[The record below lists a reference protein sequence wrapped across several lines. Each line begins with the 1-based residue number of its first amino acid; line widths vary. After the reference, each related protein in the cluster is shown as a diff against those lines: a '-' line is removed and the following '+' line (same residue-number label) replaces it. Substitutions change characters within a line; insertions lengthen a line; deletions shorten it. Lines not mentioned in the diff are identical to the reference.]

1 VSMLL
6 LGAGSPGGSS
16 FDPSSLPGY
25 AFGADAYSAYT
36 DALLTTPCTASNNDV
51 KGLLDLSGNGRH
63 ATWTAG
69 GVPKFRVWGEKKAIA
84 FNTANNRLATSS
96 FFGAGYNT
104 SLTLYIAQE
113 YLYRTTLLVSAGAN
127 GTVMFLGNDASG
139 GTLRNDWYTN
149 GVGTRHTTWCA
160 DNRAVVAIRYNGA
173 TKRVNIRP
181 GNGSADVV
189 GSTAMT
195 ANLGLTGGLTIGALS
210 TGGSAWA
217 GLIYGVHV
225 FNAVHAD
232 SEVEYMLAGMKDRFF
247 GPLTPAPGA
256 HGSNPTVVVCDGDSL
271 TAGIGGTAY
280 PTQLATLLGASYAV
294 TQHGVSAQTLG
305 EVMNDCEAQADLSI
319 SSSAV
324 ENVYVQ
330 WAGTNDNYYG
340 LSADQIIGR
349 ITCAVERRLARGW
362 DRVLL
367 LTMLPRSDAGTPGT
381 FESKRQ
387 TINTA
392 IRAMA
397 TSQVKIV
404 DVAADTRIGDAGD
417 ELDTTYYAADKVHM
431 NTTGYGVIAQAVAD
445 VITA

>member
-160 DNRAVVAIRYNGA
+160 DNR
-173 TKRVNIRP
+173 
-181 GNGSADVV
+181 
-189 GSTAMT
+189 
-195 ANLGLTGGLTIGALS
+195 GLTGGLTIGALS